1 MDMYIVCIILNL
13 RELGCTFLLLHPLL
27 VNCRSLFLLSFSTL
41 SLLSR
46 FSSSPLPPPHHSLL
60 LTTPSSSPYYPPLH
74 CSPLLLNT
82 PFSSSSLLLQGSLS
96 LNGNFVLRDDTRQV
110 QLRVEPGWCG

>member
-60 LTTPSSSPYYPPLH
+60 LTILSSSALLPPSPQH
-74 CSPLLLNT
+74 PLLFLIT
-82 PFSSSSLLLQGSLS
+82 SPPRVSVSQ
-96 LNGNFVLRDDTRQV
+96 RQ
-110 QLRVEPGWCG
+110 LCST